1 MLIPSKLGLFVLVAA
16 LTGLPVL
23 SEARPVAGQ
32 RTSRPRYQAG
42 SALDLPYITFRV
54 HRVGNL
60 GLNISNTGYL
70 GDRRDACISTPVPS
84 LEFPINSHVEY
95 NYAGGLWVGAVVD
108 DDTLVSLAITGG
120 SGVGAEFFPYPY
132 PRGDILERTNRPI
145 LRQQPNSS
153 CADVLFSADAVSEQD
168 FVAVYSDTLG
178 RNLGLGGGSDSD
190 QRPLGIEITQKSY
203 SWSTEY
209 ARDFVLIEFEVENV
223 GTDTLLELYMGL
235 FMDQDVLGPT
245 GTYQD
250 DITGFTHS
258 VPSPIGEG
266 FRDTLNLAWIADN
279 DGDPSGGRY
288 NAQCPS
294 GVTGVRVV
302 QAPGNVQFA
311 FNWWISNAN
320 TSRDWGPHKR
330 NTKVTFAGGNLGTP
344 GSDKEHYATMSN
356 GEFDYPQWE
365 SALDHSLEGWLPPVS
380 SPVLARDLAD
390 GFDTRYLL
398 SFGPFTLYPDS
409 MLPLTIAVVGGED
422 FHTDPG
428 NFSNYFD
435 PLDPQPWLDRLNLD
449 DFALNAIWAGWVYD
463 SPGFDTDGDGY
474 RGKYRIVD
482 GDTAYYTGDGV
493 PDYQG
498 PPPPPAPSYLRY
510 TTEAGK
516 IAIRWNG
523 KISETHRDPFSFM
536 PDFEGYRVYMSRT
549 LLLEDFALVSSRDN
563 INYVRRKY
571 HAPSERW
578 RVTDP
583 PLTLDSL
590 RVLYNDLVDSTQTW
604 PPGTP
609 FHPDSFKVCTEET
622 ALQEVVLDP
631 IDPSKLDTNLYCFH
645 RYDANDKADD
655 TALAYLVDSLGHDA
669 VGVVRKVYPYARSD
683 DSLLVLRDN
692 TVVEWPYYEYEYA
705 IDGLQLAEPVF
716 LAVTAFDFGN
726 PAAGLSSLETSPLA
740 NATEIWPINSAAVV
754 DSARPT
760 PGVYPNPYRL
770 VDDYNR
776 EGWENPRGR
785 EPDAERARKVTF
797 TNVPD
802 TCSISIWSLDGDLV
816 RRLEHAEHPESS
828 EASVAVWDLITR
840 NTQAVKTGIYI
851 YTIESS
857 FGTHIGKLVI
867 IK

>member
-1 MLIPSKLGLFVLVAA
+1 
-16 LTGLPVL
+16 
-23 SEARPVAGQ
+23 
-32 RTSRPRYQAG
+32 
-42 SALDLPYITFRV
+42 
-54 HRVGNL
+54 
-60 GLNISNTGYL
+60 
-70 GDRRDACISTPVPS
+70 
-84 LEFPINSHVEY
+84 
-95 NYAGGLWVGAVVD
+95 
-108 DDTLVSLAITGG
+108 
-120 SGVGAEFFPYPY
+120 
-132 PRGDILERTNRPI
+132 
-145 LRQQPNSS
+145 
-153 CADVLFSADAVSEQD
+153 
-168 FVAVYSDTLG
+168 
-178 RNLGLGGGSDSD
+178 
-190 QRPLGIEITQKSY
+190 
-203 SWSTEY
+203 
-209 ARDFVLIEFEVENV
+209 
-223 GTDTLLELYMGL
+223 
-235 FMDQDVLGPT
+235 
-245 GTYQD
+245 
-250 DITGFTHS
+250 
-258 VPSPIGEG
+258 
-266 FRDTLNLAWIADN
+266 
-279 DGDPSGGRY
+279 
-288 NAQCPS
+288 
-294 GVTGVRVV
+294 
-302 QAPGNVQFA
+302 
-311 FNWWISNAN
+311 
-320 TSRDWGPHKR
+320 
-330 NTKVTFAGGNLGTP
+330 
-344 GSDKEHYATMSN
+344 
-356 GEFDYPQWE
+356 
-365 SALDHSLEGWLPPVS
+365 
-380 SPVLARDLAD
+380 
-390 GFDTRYLL
+390 
-398 SFGPFTLYPDS
+398 
-409 MLPLTIAVVGGED
+409 
-422 FHTDPG
+422 
-428 NFSNYFD
+428 
-435 PLDPQPWLDRLNLD
+435 
-449 DFALNAIWAGWVYD
+449 
-463 SPGFDTDGDGY
+463 
-474 RGKYRIVD
+474 
-482 GDTAYYTGDGV
+482 
-493 PDYQG
+493 
-498 PPPPPAPSYLRY
+498 
-510 TTEAGK
+510 
-516 IAIRWNG
+516 
-523 KISETHRDPFSFM
+523 M

-563 INYVRRKY
+563 INFVRRKY

-655 TALAYLVDSLGHDA
+655 TALTYLVDSLGHD
-669 VGVVRKVYPYARSD
+669 VIGVVRKVYPYARSD

-770 VDDYNR
+770 VDDYNT

-802 TCSISIWSLDGDLV
+802 TCFISIWSLDGDLV